1 MSFGILRRWRNRR
14 WSNATLLTWHQRI
27 EIANHGYFVA
37 ETCQQKA
44 HRFSVGKFLGDGFD
58 ECTEVVRFSDSE
70 FAGNWNAIKHPWEKE
85 EPSQW
90 YNPQFHDE
98 REKMKYLDTL
108 LFWLKAEGKA
118 DTVGV
123 IYPYGDALP
132 LGYAVRD
139 GKVTLY

>member
-1 MSFGILRRWRNRR
+1 M
-14 WSNATLLTWHQRI
+14 
-27 EIANHGYFVA
+27 A
-37 ETCQQKA
+37 ETCQQKVY
-44 HRFSVGKFLGDGFD
+44 RFSVGKFLGDGFD

-70 FAGNWNAIKHPWEKE
+70 FAGNWNAVKHPWEKE
-85 EPSQW
+85 DPQEW
-90 YNPQFHDE
+90 YDPQFHNE
-98 REKMKYLDTL
+98 QEKMKYLDTL
-108 LFWLKAEGKA
+108 VLWLKAEGKA